1 MGKPEVQESE
11 HLPAA
16 DDAVPFTLAPPS
28 LAPMPIVLP
37 FTEAFTGAA
46 ALVDDKG
53 NGCSLVSGSLHAG
66 DASAALEQDSQ
77 IEQPEQM
84 EQMDQPSLHGLASL
98 KPLGQLRESFI
109 LAVNEEG
116 LWIIDQHVAHERI
129 LFEKLL
135 RERKV
140 ERVERQRLLMPMLL
154 DLLPAQMV
162 AFAGI
167 ARELE
172 ENGFEVE
179 PFGPRTIAIK
189 AAPTGLDGREL
200 ERMLVEVL
208 EQAAREE
215 QVENLEAARLRVA
228 ASIACHAAIKVNT
241 PLDRVRMEW
250 LLAELAKTDHP
261 TSCPHGRPIVLRY
274 AWEEIQRAFQR
285 I

>member
-1 MGKPEVQESE
+1 MEQESE

-28 LAPMPIVLP
+28 VAPMPIALP
-37 FTEAFTGAA
+37 FTEAAA
-46 ALVDDKG
+46 FGGGQWQRL
-53 NGCSLVSGSLHAG
+53 LAG
-66 DASAALEQDSQ
+66 ILLSWRRRHRATLEQDGQ
-77 IEQPEQM
+77 IEQ
-84 EQMDQPSLHGLASL
+84 MDEPSLHGLASL

-189 AAPTGLDGREL
+189 AAPAGLEGREL

-215 QVENLEAARLRVA
+215 QAENLEAARLRIA

-241 PLDRVRMEW
+241 PLDPVRMEW
-250 LLAELAKTDHP
+250 LLAELAKTAHP

-274 AWEEIQRAFQR
+274 AWKEIQRAFQR